1 MAECRILLQVDEY
14 IWLDANILLNPEK
27 AYDSTRVSEHL
38 IMAQIGDQ
46 WYYSIP
52 SYPAISEPKQHR
64 LEFQASYPFGLR

>member
-46 WYYSIP
+46 W
-52 SYPAISEPKQHR
+52 
-64 LEFQASYPFGLR
+64 